1 MGWQDETLDA
11 ENEAEIADERRI
23 EPRVEATFRVHYKS
37 VDELIVAYTTDMSS
51 GGLFVATR
59 DFLPSGS
66 VVELE
71 IELPDDGAMVRS
83 LARVAHVVDTD
94 DRAGMG
100 MEFLNR
106 DAGGIVDQLAGY
118 LTLRLGDVGVPEAV
132 PAAYVLIVDDDR
144 SYRAQAAMVMK
155 RGGHRVEVAENG
167 LEALGLVLRDPPD
180 LIISD
185 VQMPTMDGWQFLRV
199 LRSRPSV
206 AHIPVIFLT
215 MLSGEEERLKGYKL
229 GVDDY
234 IAKPFLFEELSAR
247 VARVIARGSSA
258 AMRNALRGDLAQ
270 VSVASVLQ
278 FIEIEKRTGLLL
290 LVSHNQM
297 ATLHVRNGA
306 VVHVDFGAPCGEL
319 GIERL
324 FRVLDWQEG
333 RFELTAAEVAVE
345 DSIGEPS
352 SYVLLEHARRQDEG
366 AK

>member
-11 ENEAEIADERRI
+11 ENEAELDDERRN
-23 EPRVEATFRVHYKS
+23 EPRLDATLCVHYKS
-37 VDELIVAYTTDMSS
+37 LDELVVAYTTDMSS
-51 GGLFVATR
+51 GGLFVSTR
-59 DFLPSGS
+59 DFIPVGS

-71 IELPDDGAMVRS
+71 IELPDDGVTVRT
-83 LARVAHVVDTD
+83 LARVAHVVDTGE
-94 DRAGMG
+94 RAGMG
-100 MEFLNR
+100 MEFLKR
-106 DAGGIVDQLAGY
+106 ESGGIVDQLARY
-118 LTLRLGDVGVPEAV
+118 LTLRLGNGAEPAAAQ
-132 PAAYVLIVDDDR
+132 AAYVLIVDDDR
-144 SYRAQAAMVMK
+144 AYRDQAAMVMK
-155 RGGHRVEVAENG
+155 RSGHRVAVAENG

-185 VQMPTMDGWQFLRV
+185 VQMPTMDGWQFLRL
-199 LRSRPSV
+199 LRARPSV

-234 IAKPFLFEELSAR
+234 ISKPFLFEELSAR

-270 VSVASVLQ
+270 VSVASMLQ

-290 LVSHNQM
+290 LVSRDEM
-297 ATLHVRNGA
+297 ATLHVREGA

-324 FRVLDWQEG
+324 FRVIDWQEG
-333 RFELTAAEVAVE
+333 RFELTAAEIAVE
-345 DSIGEPS
+345 DSIGESS

-366 AK
+366 E